1 MTDFAAL
8 SLAPSLIESLR
19 VQGIT
24 QPTAVQEKVIPLLL
38 EKQPVFFESET
49 GTGKTLAF
57 LLPFLTLYGKAA
69 ACAAHP
75 GLIIVT
81 PTIELAAQ
89 IKAQLLTLKDENGNP
104 FKSVLCVGGSSI
116 KRQIEGLKEKPFA
129 VIGTAARLIEL
140 VNLKKLKLQALQAL
154 VVDEADRQLSK
165 EQSLLLKTL
174 LAFVAPSVHIAAC
187 SATFDDVAKKRLTSL
202 LAQYGGTFTPC
213 LVTVRESAVTQHN
226 IEHWALFS
234 ERKHKFDTLRALIHA
249 LGDAKLLIFTAPA
262 YEVETLAQKLRY
274 KHIEAYPLYKNV
286 SSAERK
292 QRLAQFKSGIIR
304 VLVASDLSARGLDI
318 PDVAYV
324 IQLTLSSDKQT
335 FIHRA
340 GRTGR
345 AGKKGINIVIG
356 DEYELCIL
364 QKLEKKL
371 NIAVQPKALFG
382 GKIVTP

>member
-1 MTDFAAL
+1 MTDFSAL
-8 SLAPSLIESLR
+8 SLAPSLIESLHM
-19 VQGIT
+19 QGIT

-69 ACAAHP
+69 VSAANP
-75 GLIIVT
+75 SLIVVT

-89 IKAQLLTLKDENGNP
+89 IKAQLFTLKDENGNP
-104 FKSVLCVGGSSI
+104 FKSMLCVGGSSI
-116 KRQIEGLKEKPFA
+116 KRQIEGLKDKPFA

-140 VNLKKLKLQALQAL
+140 VNLKKLKLHALRSL
-154 VVDEADRQLSK
+154 VVDEADRQLAK
-165 EQSLLLKTL
+165 EQRALLKTL

-187 SATFDDVAKKRLTSL
+187 SATFNDVDKKTLISFFVQHNG
-202 LAQYGGTFTPC
+202 AFNPC
-213 LVTVRESAVTQHN
+213 LVTVRESAVMQHS

-234 ERKHKFDTLRALIHA
+234 DRKHKFDTLRALIHA

-274 KHIEAYPLYKNV
+274 KHIEAYPLYKKV

-292 QRLAQFKSGIIR
+292 QRLAQFKSGAVR

-324 IQLTLSSDKQT
+324 IQLTLSNDRQA

-345 AGKKGINIVIG
+345 AGKQGVNIVIG
-356 DEYELCIL
+356 DEYELRIL

-371 NIAVQPKALFG
+371 NIAVQPKGLFD

>member
-1 MTDFAAL
+1 MTDFSAL
-8 SLAPSLIESLR
+8 SLATSLIESLHA
-19 VQGIT
+19 QGIT

-38 EKQPVFFESET
+38 EKKAVFFESET

-57 LLPFLTLYGKAA
+57 LLPFLTLYGQDA
-69 ACAAHP
+69 ACAANP

-81 PTIELAAQ
+81 PTIELASQ
-89 IKAQLLTLKDENGNP
+89 IKAQLLTLKDESGKP
-104 FKSVLCVGGSSI
+104 FKSLLCVGGSSI
-116 KRQIEGLKEKPFA
+116 KRQIEGLKDKPFA

-140 VNLKKLKLQALQAL
+140 INLKKLKLQALRAL
-154 VVDEADRQLSK
+154 VIDEADRQLAK
-165 EQSLLLKTL
+165 EQSALLKTL
-174 LAFVAPSVHIAAC
+174 LALVAPSVHIAAC
-187 SATFDDVAKKRLTSL
+187 SATFDDTDKKTLTSFFVQHGS
-202 LAQYGGTFTPC
+202 AFNPC
-213 LVTVRESAVTQHN
+213 LVTVRENTVMQHN

-234 ERKHKFDTLRALIHA
+234 ERKDKFNTLRALIHA

-274 KHIEAYPLYKNV
+274 KHIEAYPLYKKV

-292 QRLAQFKSGIIR
+292 QRLAQFKSGAIR

-324 IQLTLSSDKQT
+324 IQLTLSNDAQA

-345 AGKKGINIVIG
+345 AGNKGVNIVIG
-356 DEYELCIL
+356 DEYELRIL

-371 NIAVQPKALFG
+371 NIAIQPKALFD